1 MNRVYIS
8 ISLDTSTSLYVGEI
22 LGFSGCRSQGASLMD
37 LLENLAQAIELSDSH
52 PAEVLSVYFDVEY
65 PDPATMA
72 RKSVLVSTLRD
83 ALQNQKLDTDAAA
96 VLLGVEHQVLKQV
109 LRGRFRDTPETT
121 LRSWIV
127 ETAPS
132 QLLYSVEIE
141 QENDGRW
148 LAEVLDIAALA
159 YAKTPLGAVAAAIRT
174 GAISISGRMLA
185 LQHVSAQSSNSL
197 ADLGLGQDGQHSR
210 VRLDG
215 PPREHCLVELV
226 AASPSKRPIGTIGVV
241 VHVYPDADAFEVEF
255 NTGTG
260 YAVETIPST
269 MCRPVLLENNLLK
282 RWAFAV
288 AQRLGRSEKSI
299 ARDGLLASD
308 FPNSGVRIMFEDGS
322 DLRFERAF

>member
-1 MNRVYIS
+1 M
-8 ISLDTSTSLYVGEI
+8 
-22 LGFSGCRSQGASLMD
+22 
-37 LLENLAQAIELSDSH
+37 LENLAQAIELVVSH

-185 LQHVSAQSSNSL
+185 LRRISSPGSNAF
-197 ADLGLGQDGQHSR
+197 ADLNWGQDGEYSP

-215 PPREHCLVELV
+215 PP
-226 AASPSKRPIGTIGVV
+226 
-241 VHVYPDADAFEVEF
+241 
-255 NTGTG
+255 
-260 YAVETIPST
+260 
-269 MCRPVLLENNLLK
+269 
-282 RWAFAV
+282 
-288 AQRLGRSEKSI
+288 
-299 ARDGLLASD
+299 
-308 FPNSGVRIMFEDGS
+308 
-322 DLRFERAF
+322 